1 MISSCW
7 NIHVFIYV
15 SEQSF
20 VKMYHVDGRI
30 GLIAPKHFKFFWL
43 SNISTFSVPDEG
55 CSKTHRAR
63 WIWCGRFLYITIFV
77 VVLSLL
83 VFAFLPTDQLY
94 NIPFVLLIYVFSL
107 SQLFFSCCKC
117 RPWYE
122 HVNNGHLGT
131 IYRKFCQSPTFVSLI
146 LLKTIMDM
154 IDLFIL

>member
-1 MISSCW
+1 MYSFMYQKKVCKDVSCRW
-7 NIHVFIYV
+7 KNWFDC
-15 SEQSF
+15 SET
-20 VKMYHVDGRI
+20 
-30 GLIAPKHFKFFWL
+30 HFFDFPIFRHLACLMK
-43 SNISTFSVPDEG
+43 VVQE
-55 CSKTHRAR
+55 THRAR

-131 IYRKFCQSPTFVSLI
+131 IYRKFCLSPTFVSLI
-146 LLKTIMDM
+146 LLKTILDM